1 MSIESHK
8 AARDAF
14 YALET
19 MDIAERLDA
28 LADEDSEYH
37 RIPCSAGLTA
47 VLFQRLD
54 VDNDERTIYW
64 LKLFDHPVSRVF
76 NLWMVA
82 KDAKP
87 EQLNGLINAFAKK
100 VKRLGIL
107 EVPE

>member
-1 MSIESHK
+1 MSIATHK

-14 YALET
+14 YALEK
-19 MDIAERLDA
+19 MDTAQRLDA

-47 VLFQRLD
+47 VLFERLG

-76 NLWMVA
+76 NLWMMA

-87 EQLNGLINAFAKK
+87 EQLNGLFMAFAKK
-100 VKRLGIL
+100 VKPLGIL
-107 EVPE
+107 KVPA

>member
-1 MSIESHK
+1 MSIATHK

-19 MDIAERLDA
+19 MDTAERLDA

-37 RIPCSAGLTA
+37 WIPCSAGLTA
-47 VLFQRLD
+47 VLFRRLD
-54 VDNDERTIYW
+54 VDNDERDVYW
-64 LKLFDHPVSRVF
+64 LKLFDRPVARVF
-76 NLWMVA
+76 KLWMVA

-87 EQLNGLINAFAKK
+87 EQLKGLFTAFSKK
-100 VKRLGIL
+100 VKPLGIL